1 MHKNFV
7 EGFDCWVYPPP

>member
-7 EGFDCWVYPPP
+7 EGFDCWVSPPP